1 MLDQI
6 KSQAETLRKQ
16 DIRDHRA
23 ALYEF
28 VWASIKETLRE
39 RPRISYATFIVVNK
53 VRDSLYYFVE
63 QGLWSAIVEEYISN
77 GIILDFNAT
86 RQTLKIS
93 WS

>member
-28 VWASIKETLRE
+28 VWVSIKETLRE
-39 RPRISYATFIVVNK
+39 RPGVSSATFIVGNK
-53 VRDSLYYFVE
+53 VRDSLHYFVE
-63 QGLWSAIVEEYISN
+63 QALWSAIVEDYKSN

-86 RQTLKIS
+86 RQILKIS